1 MATGTSIDAHAHPAA
16 APLALQTHDLGCR
29 RGGRLLFAR
38 LNLAVAPGQAW
49 WVRGPNGRGKTSLLR
64 LLAGLSQPAE
74 GRIDRGQPPVFM
86 GHQHALK
93 DDLSSQEALQFLAR
107 LHGEPSD
114 DAALQQALSRLGVAH
129 RRRAAV
135 RTLSQGQRRRVALS
149 RLALPAA
156 PRTWILD
163 EPFDALDTEG
173 VETLLSLIQQHCAQG
188 GAAVFTSHQE
198 VQLPGMHTLWLEAAG
213 S

>member
-1 MATGTSIDAHAHPAA
+1 MATGTSSD
-16 APLALQTHDLGCR
+16 ALQTRDLGCQ
-29 RGGRLLFAR
+29 RGGRLLFSR
-38 LNLAVAPGQAW
+38 LNLTVQAGQAW

-64 LLAGLSQPAE
+64 LLAGLSRPAE
-74 GRIDRGQPPVFM
+74 GDILRGLPLVFM

-93 DDLSSQEALQFLAR
+93 DDLSSLEALQFVTR
-107 LHGEPSD
+107 LHNEPSEE
-114 DAALQQALSRLGVAH
+114 AALVQAMTRLGVVH
-129 RRRAAV
+129 RRKAMV

-163 EPFDALDTEG
+163 EPFDALDDEG
-173 VETLLSLIQQHCAQG
+173 VATLNTLIQQHCAQG

-198 VQLPGMHTLWLEAAG
+198 VQMPGLHTLWLEATGA
-213 S
+213 

>member
-1 MATGTSIDAHAHPAA
+1 LVTGTSTDAHTPSAATPA
-16 APLALQTHDLGCR
+16 LHTHNLGCQ
-29 RGGRLLFAR
+29 RGGRLLFSR
-38 LNLAVAPGQAW
+38 LNLAVQPGQAW

-64 LLAGLSQPAE
+64 LLAGLSRPAE
-74 GRIDRGQPPVFM
+74 GHIDRGLPLVFM

-93 DDLSSQEALQFLAR
+93 DDMSALEALQFLTR
-107 LHGEPSD
+107 LHSEPSED
-114 DAALQQALSRLGVAH
+114 DALLQAMTRLGVAH
-129 RRRAAV
+129 RRKAMV

-163 EPFDALDTEG
+163 EPFDALDDEG
-173 VETLLSLIQQHCAQG
+173 VATLNTLIQQHCAGG

-198 VQLPGMHTLWLEAAG
+198 VHMPGMHTLWLEAAG
-213 S
+213 A